1 MMNRREVI
9 DRAKQLV
16 LANGPSNCLE
26 FTDEMLDSCSPAE
39 GNDRDSI
46 YAEVRVQAERVYRF
60 LGYDS
65 PWREH

>member
-1 MMNRREVI
+1 MSRREI
-9 DRAKQLV
+9 IEAAKQLV

-26 FTDEMLDSCSPAE
+26 FTDEMLDSYSPA
-39 GNDRDSI
+39 GGDDRDSI

-65 PWREH
+65 PWQEP